1 MCSTCFVWRGEGA
14 GLVQPTEELAVEPQ
28 QQVGREAV
36 QTMESVGHSREKTV
50 DIH

>member
-1 MCSTCFVWRGEGA
+1 MFECVALVLYGEERE
-14 GLVQPTEELAVEPQ
+14 LEELAVEPQ
-28 QQVGREAV
+28 QQAGREAV